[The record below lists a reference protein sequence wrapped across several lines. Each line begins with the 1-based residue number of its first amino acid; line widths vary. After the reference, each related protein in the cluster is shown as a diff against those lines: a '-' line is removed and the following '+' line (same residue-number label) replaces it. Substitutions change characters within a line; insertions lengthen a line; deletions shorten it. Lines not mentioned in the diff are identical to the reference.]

1 MSFSFSRFILWL
13 FGTEGR
19 KRNGYV
25 FLTQLPGGTR
35 QMPSDKNSQKNFRM
49 PEVLFF
55 FPHIFFLF
63 LFCFENY
70 IEKERQQPV
79 ARLQVE

>member
-1 MSFSFSRFILWL
+1 
-13 FGTEGR
+13 
-19 KRNGYV
+19 
-25 FLTQLPGGTR
+25 
-35 QMPSDKNSQKNFRM
+35 MPSDKNSQKNFRM